1 MTHATLGQDQDGRT
15 LADSSELALVR
26 RCKDGDETGW
36 RALFDRH
43 AGFVCSV
50 ARRLGIPPEEV
61 DDVCQ
66 EVFVV
71 VWRKL
76 DRFEDGRFTTWLY
89 RITANVVSG
98 RHRKRTRRRRL
109 GDLLVRLGRRPD
121 SPARPDAQYERSDA
135 RRQVDEVMAAMSDK
149 KREVFALF
157 ELEGLSGPE
166 IAERLGCP
174 QQTVRTRLFHARKE
188 FTKIARR
195 RGYLE

>member
-1 MTHATLGQDQDGRT
+1 MTDAALGQDLDGRT
-15 LADSSELALVR
+15 LADPSEPALVT
-26 RCKDGDETGW
+26 RCKEGDEASW
-36 RALFDRH
+36 RALFDSH
-43 AGFVCSV
+43 ADFVCGV
-50 ARRLGIPPEEV
+50 ARRLGIPPGEV

-76 DRFEDGRFTTWLY
+76 DHFHSGKLTTWLY

-98 RHRKRTRRRRL
+98 RHRKRRNRRRL
-109 GDLLVRLGRRPD
+109 SDMFARLGIQPSAPPSPD
-121 SPARPDAQYERSDA
+121 VEYERSDA
-135 RRQVDEVMAAMSDK
+135 RRRVDEVLAAMSAK
-149 KREVFALF
+149 KREVFSLF

-174 QQTVRTRLFHARKE
+174 PQTVRTRLFHARKE
-188 FTKIARR
+188 FTRIASR